1 MTAPNSLATSAPP
14 LRGYFLNTNL
24 SASRLELCQ
33 SSLAKEVLNGPPFY
47 GGTNDTI
54 RLGRSSDMDS
64 AVTSA
69 RHCGPCGRCQ
79 CGGLSLG
86 CGVHRPRSRHHRTD
100 LLARCSSSWDGKP
113 HHVGGDGS
121 DPNILFA
128 AQGKRQ
134 QK

>member
-54 RLGRSSDMDS
+54 CLGRSSDMDS

-79 CGGLSLG
+79 CGGWTLV
-86 CGVHRPRSRHHRTD
+86 CGGHPPPARHHPTD
-100 LLARCSSSWDGKP
+100 FMARLSFYCGAKP
-113 HHVGGDGS
+113 
-121 DPNILFA
+121 PP
-128 AQGKRQ
+128 RR
-134 QK
+134 